1 MNHDILFASELPLDG
16 LLKQLMVSVQV
27 PQLSRAFFRGVFSFV
42 LFCFVFVFVFVFC
55 FCFCFF
61 LPNKGTVKHRLCF
74 LNSEDWH

>member
-1 MNHDILFASELPLDG
+1 MNHDILFASEPPLDG

-42 LFCFVFVFVFVFC
+42 LFLFFFVCLFFFL
-55 FCFCFF
+55 F

>member
-1 MNHDILFASELPLDG
+1 MNHNILFESEPPLDG
-16 LLKQLMVSVQV
+16 LLKKLVVSVQV

-42 LFCFVFVFVFVFC
+42 LFCFC
-55 FCFCFF
+55 FFFLFFLF